1 VLEGLWKDCVFGW
14 CGVKAFERRIFGPMA
29 SRTPRA
35 ATRGWRN
42 CAQWFRGM
50 PRHGSLLFFAVL
62 LVACAQ
68 SPVQPTTACAGT
80 HTLYVVSHGWHSG
93 IVVDRAE
100 LVQRVPALAADIGQD
115 GYVEVGWGEVHFYL
129 ARETNALMALRAVLR
144 PNAAVLQVV
153 PFAEAP
159 RRYFAQSEVVE
170 VRTDEAGYAHALD
183 FIAATFKPELRRLGP
198 SLYGSGWFYGA
209 EGSFH
214 LFNTCNSWVAAAIDR
229 AMRCSG

>member
-1 VLEGLWKDCVFGW
+1 
-14 CGVKAFERRIFGPMA
+14 
-29 SRTPRA
+29 
-35 ATRGWRN
+35 
-42 CAQWFRGM
+42 M
-50 PRHGSLLFFAVL
+50 PRHGSLLLFAVL

-115 GYVEVGWGEVHFYL
+115 GYVEVGWGEVHFYP

-170 VRTDEAGYAHALD
+170 VRTDEAGYAHALY
-183 FIAATFKPELRRLGP
+183 FIAATFKPELRRVGP